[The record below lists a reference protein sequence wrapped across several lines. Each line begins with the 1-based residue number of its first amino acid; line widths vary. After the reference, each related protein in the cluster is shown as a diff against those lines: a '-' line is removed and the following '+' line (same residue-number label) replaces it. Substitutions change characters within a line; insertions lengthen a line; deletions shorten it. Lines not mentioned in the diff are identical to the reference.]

1 MYYEEKVID
10 GILMFRSVP
19 YGGWGAV
26 SLENLTRKYMELEEK
41 LSSLNKEDLELEE
54 SVDTT
59 EYNYVWLNL
68 SDGKFSNSW
77 TKKDSSELENS
88 SNISDSEYEQGL
100 LEGTEYDNCSYLL
113 IKFICPNDKD
123 FEFTRHMVIK

>member
-10 GILMFRSVP
+10 GVLMFRSVP
-19 YGGWGAV
+19 YGGWRAV
-26 SLENLTRKYMELEEK
+26 SLEDLTRKYM
-41 LSSLNKEDLELEE
+41 ELEE